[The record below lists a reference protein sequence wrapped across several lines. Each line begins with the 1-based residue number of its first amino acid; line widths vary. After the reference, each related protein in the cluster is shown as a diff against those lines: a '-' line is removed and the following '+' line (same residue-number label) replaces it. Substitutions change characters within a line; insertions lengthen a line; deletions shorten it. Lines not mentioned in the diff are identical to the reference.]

1 MTGSLLLCYKVDM
14 DLSHMTDEQVKALH
28 EKLLKRKAWL
38 MSPAAQSYRD
48 QLMRSQIAK
57 SYETTR
63 SRNGVFEFKGAVDA
77 FEEKLMR
84 EDCKTADGTNYI
96 NQDYWDWKQKD
107 LHERGLDGAWLNR

>member
-1 MTGSLLLCYKVDM
+1 MN
-14 DLSHMTDEQVKALH
+14 LSHMTEEQQTALH
-28 EKLLKRKAWL
+28 EQLKKRKAWL
-38 MSPAAQSYRD
+38 MHPDQQKYRD
-48 QLMRSQIAK
+48 QLMRSTIAK

-63 SRNGVFEFKGAVDA
+63 SRGGHFEFKGAVDV

-84 EDCKTADGTNYI
+84 QDCLEADGTNYI

>member
-1 MTGSLLLCYKVDM
+1 M
-14 DLSHMTDEQVKALH
+14 DILTDSEAVALH
-28 EKLLKRKAWL
+28 LKLIERKKWL
-38 MSPAAQSYRD
+38 MSPAAQKYRD

-63 SRNGVFEFKGAVDA
+63 SRNGTFEFKGAVDV

-84 EDCKTADGTNYI
+84 EDCKKADGTNYI

-107 LHERGLDGAWLNR
+107 LHLRGLDGAWLNR